1 MSTLWKDINSY
12 TKGQKRALLLIWG
25 IIITI
30 IIYGQVQKRYF
41 SRSATV
47 PMLDTTLIQ
56 LITSELNTV
65 IDTIPLTFFNPNS
78 DTEDQLIS
86 SGVPENIATKIVNL
100 RSKGKRYNSPDDLRI
115 IYGMTDSLFDEILPY
130 IVIESKDFTKPKT
143 IKQDKKIRLTEK
155 FDPNK
160 TPLDK
165 LLEIG
170 MPEYIAKTIVNYVKS
185 GGKFA
190 KSEDLMT
197 LYTID
202 TSTYL
207 QIKPYVTIEI
217 ATKEIKFEISKV
229 ELNTT
234 TTSELSK
241 SSGENFNVC
250 GKIISYR
257 NKLGGFLNQDQIDEI
272 EDIPDSSKTNILN
285 HIWIDPIQAKKINVN
300 QADYKTLIQHPY
312 VSKDFATKLIRYRN
326 FVKEIKNSDELI
338 KNRVA
343 TKQEIARLTEY
354 LEF

>member
-41 SRSATV
+41 SRSVIA
-47 PMLDTTLIQ
+47 PMLDTTLMQ
-56 LITSELNTV
+56 LITSESNTV
-65 IDTIPLTFFNPNS
+65 VENIPLTYFNPNS
-78 DTEDQLIS
+78 DTENQLIS
-86 SGVPENIATKIVNL
+86 SGIPENIATKIVNL

-115 IYGMTDSLFDEILPY
+115 IYGMTDSLFNEMLPY
-130 IVIESKDFTKPKT
+130 ITIENKDFIELKSVN
-143 IKQDKKIRLTEK
+143 QGKKITLTEK
-155 FDPNK
+155 FDPNT

-170 MPEYIAKTIVNYVKS
+170 MPEYLAKTIVNYVKS
-185 GGKFA
+185 GGKF
-190 KSEDLMT
+190 KNSEDLMT

-207 QIKPYVTIEI
+207 QIKPYINIETI
-217 ATKEIKFEISKV
+217 KEIKFEISKV

-241 SSGENFNVC
+241 SSGESFDVC

-257 NKLGGFLNQDQIDEI
+257 NKLGGFLIQDQIDEI
-272 EDIPDSSKTNILN
+272 DEIPDSSKTKILN
-285 HIWIDPIQAKKINVN
+285 HIWIDPIQVKKINVN
-300 QADYKTLIQHPY
+300 KTDYKTLIQHPY
-312 VSKDFATKLIRYRN
+312 VSKDFATKLIRYRK
-326 FVKEIKNSDELI
+326 FVKEVKNRDELI

-343 TKQEIARLTEY
+343 TKHEIERLTEY

>member
-41 SRSATV
+41 SRSATM
-47 PMLDTTLIQ
+47 PMLDTTLMQ
-56 LITSELNTV
+56 LITSDLNTV
-65 IDTIPLTFFNPNS
+65 VDTVPLTYFNPNS
-78 DTEDQLIS
+78 DSKDQLIS

-100 RSKGKRYNSPDDLRI
+100 RSKGKKYNSPDDLRI
-115 IYGMTDSLFDEILPY
+115 IYGMTDSLFDELLPY
-130 IVIESKDFTKPKT
+130 IIIENRDFTKPKT
-143 IKQDKKIRLTEK
+143 IKQDKKIALTEK

-160 TPLDK
+160 TSFDK

-190 KSEDLMT
+190 KSEDLMV

-207 QIKPYVTIEI
+207 QIKPYVNIETI
-217 ATKEIKFEISKV
+217 KEIKFEISKV

-241 SSGENFNVC
+241 SSGESFDVC

-257 NKLGGFLNQDQIDEI
+257 NKLGGFLNREQIYEVDE
-272 EDIPDSSKTNILN
+272 IPDSSKTKILN
-285 HIWIDPIQAKKINVN
+285 HTWIDPIQVKKINVN
-300 QADYKTLIQHPY
+300 QADYKTLIRHPY
-312 VSKDFATKLIRYRN
+312 VSKDFANKLIRYRN
-326 FVKEIKNSDELI
+326 FVKEIKNSNELV
-338 KNRVA
+338 KNRVI

-354 LEF
+354 LEY